1 MAASNAQGANE
12 KHGLVDAEAGG
23 LRKQNTVSALLNGE
37 VDPAHCT
44 GVLAA
49 FCFMTGFIDAISFSA
64 VFVWCGFQT
73 GNFIQ
78 LAVAIA
84 RLWEPGEPRYFHK
97 PDQQALASLIA
108 FNAGAFIGRIGDHVG
123 AKRRSWLVGG
133 SFIATLFTMAAAVA
147 MYRSGQ
153 DVDPIA
159 SNRGDPAWTNVTT
172 FVALCFMSAS
182 LGIQGIIAKRLNT
195 QFGTTIVL
203 TTIWVELMADPGLFR
218 FRERVKTRDHRLIG
232 AGSLFL
238 GGFVSR
244 ALLAKIGAAGT
255 LGVGTGIRILIMGA
269 WLFVPGKL

>member
-1 MAASNAQGANE
+1 MAATNAQSGE
-12 KHGLVDAEAGG
+12 KKDFVDAEAGG
-23 LRKQNTVSALLNGE
+23 KRMQSSVVALLNGE

-44 GVLAA
+44 GILAA

-84 RLWEPGEPRYFHK
+84 RLWEPTEPRYFHK

-108 FNAGAFIGRIGDHVG
+108 FNLGAFIGRIGDHIG
-123 AKRRSWLVGG
+123 ARRRSWLVGG
-133 SFIATLFTMAAAVA
+133 SALATLLTMAAALA
-147 MYRSGQ
+147 MWRSGQ
-153 DVDPIA
+153 DADGIA
-159 SNRGDPAWTNVTT
+159 ADRGDPAWTNATT

-182 LGIQGIIAKRLNT
+182 LGVQGIMGKRLNT

-244 ALLAKIGAAGT
+244 ALLAKIGASGA
-255 LGVGTGIRILIMGA
+255 LGVGTGIRILITVA